1 MFLIYIFSGS
11 LIFYVNNV
19 LAGIFFLQL
28 AKEWPKLIQLFA
40 NVEEIFVNDSYAS
53 LTRWSMKKKI
63 RIISVVLLIF
73 ALSEHMVYFSSF
85 LYDRYIQAEVCGWNI
100 DNIAGHI
107 ITTHLSHI
115 FAEIPYNIVNGI
127 WFEYMNISFT
137 FGWNFM
143 DLFII
148 IVSVGIAT
156 RFQQLNERLEYFH
169 GRVCEC

>member
-1 MFLIYIFSGS
+1 M
-11 LIFYVNNV
+11 N
-19 LAGIFFLQL
+19 GIFFLQL
-28 AKEWPKLIQLFA
+28 AKEWPKLIQLFS

-63 RIISVVLLIF
+63 RIISIVLLIF
-73 ALSEHMVYFSSF
+73 ALSEHLVYFSSF

-115 FAEIPYNIVNGI
+115 FAEVPYNIFIGA
-127 WFEYMNISFT
+127 WFEYMNVSHT

-169 GRVCEC
+169 GRVGMLN